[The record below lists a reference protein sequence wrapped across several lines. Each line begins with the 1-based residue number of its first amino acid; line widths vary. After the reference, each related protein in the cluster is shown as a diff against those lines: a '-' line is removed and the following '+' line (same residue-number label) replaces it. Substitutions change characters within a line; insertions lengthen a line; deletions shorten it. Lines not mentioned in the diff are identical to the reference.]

1 MPMPHADKLLVP
13 LQKLYEYLLDVEH
26 PVGGTKAEWFISQ
39 GYHSGNAESLADAL
53 IELAQQSETWILH
66 TTRFGVK
73 CVVRGCVITPIGREV
88 WLTTVW
94 FIDNGRVI
102 PRLITAYPSEGP
114 TDDSQRT

>member
-1 MPMPHADKLLVP
+1 MGLKR
-13 LQKLYEYLLDVEH
+13 LDLSVDGELGSCH
-26 PVGGTKAEWFISQ
+26 D
-39 GYHSGNAESLADAL
+39 ADAL
-53 IELAQQSETWILH
+53 IELAQQSETWIRR

-73 CVVRGCVITPIGREV
+73 YVVRGSVITPVGREV

-114 TDDSQRT
+114 VDDSQRT

>member
-53 IELAQQSETWILH
+53 IELAQRSETWIRR

-73 CVVRGCVITPIGREV
+73 YVVRGSVITPVGREV

-94 FIDNGRVI
+94 FIDNGSVI
-102 PRLITAYPSEGP
+102 PRLITAYPSGGP

>member
-13 LQKLYEYLLDVEH
+13 LQKLCDYLLDTEH

-39 GYHSGNAESLADAL
+39 GYHRGNAESLADAL
-53 IELAQQSETWILH
+53 IELAQQSETWIRR

-73 CVVRGCVITPIGREV
+73 YVVRGSVITPVGREV

-114 TDDSQRT
+114 ADDSQRT